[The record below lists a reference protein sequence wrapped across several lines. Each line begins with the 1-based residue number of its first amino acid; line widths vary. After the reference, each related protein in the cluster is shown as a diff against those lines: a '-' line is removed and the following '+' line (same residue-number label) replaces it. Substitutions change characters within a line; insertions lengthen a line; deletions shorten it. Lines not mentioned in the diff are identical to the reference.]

1 MNAEVF
7 RRKWLLWAG
16 AVVLVLLLLALDSN
30 VDRFK
35 LPARESSAVG
45 YLRKIVFEQNKFRSQ
60 HGCFASELGEL
71 PDVTSRNHDYAYA
84 VMPEAKDETGRVTKY
99 SVTASPASAE
109 TKREPDTSRWMKL
122 KPCAPKRS
130 IRPAPVARS

>member
-16 AVVLVLLLLALDSN
+16 AVVLVLLFLALDSN

-35 LPARESSAVG
+35 LPARDSSAVG

-71 PDVTSRNHDYAYA
+71 PHATSRKHDNAYA
-84 VMPEAKDETGRVTKY
+84 WTPEVK
-99 SVTASPASAE
+99 AE
-109 TKREPDTSRWMKL
+109 TDRFMSCTS
-122 KPCAPKRS
+122 
-130 IRPAPVARS
+130 ARLP